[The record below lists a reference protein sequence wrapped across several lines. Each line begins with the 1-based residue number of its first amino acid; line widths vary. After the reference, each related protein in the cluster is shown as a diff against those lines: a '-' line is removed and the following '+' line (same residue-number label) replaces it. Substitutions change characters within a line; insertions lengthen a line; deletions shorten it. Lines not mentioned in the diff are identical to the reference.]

1 MAKFLLSAFAD
12 EAGEDLALQ
21 IAALKRNGFRCI
33 EPRSV
38 NGNMVKKTDEEIY
51 AIAKQLDEAGITVP
65 SLGSPI
71 GKFDITKDFEEHL
84 IEFRRALRACEL
96 LGAKRMRI
104 FSFFV
109 AQDQLAQY
117 RDEVMRRMS
126 ILLEEADRAGVLLC
140 HENES
145 KIYGQNPEQV
155 EDLLT
160 TLPTLK
166 GIFDA
171 ANYVRHDLDP
181 IKGFEATAKS
191 LEYVHIKDALFSD
204 HSMVPA
210 GEGDGQYKEI
220 LKRVDAMTDRTVVLT
235 LEPHLYTFQAYKSID
250 TLELKH
256 RRVFRTAD
264 EAFDCAADALKN
276 ILAEIGHTFINGEA

>member
-12 EAGEDLALQ
+12 EAGEDLELQ

-38 NGNMVKKTDEEIY
+38 NGNMVKKTDEELFE
-51 AIAKQLDEAGITVP
+51 IAKRLDEAGITVP

-71 GKFDITKDFEEHL
+71 GKFDINEDFDVHL
-84 IEFRRALRACEL
+84 AEFRRALRACEI

-109 AQDQLAQY
+109 KQEELAQH

-126 ILLEEADRAGVLLC
+126 ILLEEADRAGVMLC

-145 KIYGQNPEQV
+145 KIYGQNPPEVQ
-155 EDLLT
+155 DLLDS
-160 TLPTLK
+160 LPTLR

-171 ANYVRHDLDP
+171 ANYVRHQQDP
-181 IKGFEATAKS
+181 IKGYEATAAK
-191 LEYVHIKDALFSD
+191 LEYVHIKDALFAD
-204 HSMVPA
+204 RSMVPV
-210 GEGDGQYKEI
+210 GEGDGQYREI
-220 LKRVDAMTDRTVVLT
+220 LSRIDQSTDKTVVLT
-235 LEPHLYTFQAYKSID
+235 LEPHLYTFKAYKSID

-256 RRVFRTAD
+256 RRVFENAD
-264 EAFDCAADALKN
+264 EAFDCAADALKKL
-276 ILAEIGHTFINGEA
+276 LADIGHPVAGGEA

>member
-12 EAGEDLALQ
+12 EAGEELSAQ
-21 IAALKRNGFRCI
+21 IAALRRNGFRCI

-38 NGNMVKKTDEEIY
+38 NGNMVKKTDAEIA
-51 AIAKQLDEAGITVP
+51 AIAEQLAEAGISVP

-84 IEFRRALRACEL
+84 VEFRRALRACEL

-109 AQDQLAQY
+109 EQEALKEY
-117 RDEVMRRMS
+117 RKEVLYRMNV
-126 ILLEEADRAGVLLC
+126 LLEEADRAGVLLC

-145 KIYGQNPEQV
+145 KIYGQNPEEV
-155 EDLLT
+155 YDLLSN
-160 TLPTLK
+160 LDGLR

-171 ANYVRHDLDP
+171 ANYVRHNQDP
-181 IKGFEATAKS
+181 IKGFEATAEK
-191 LEYVHIKDALFSD
+191 LEYIHVKDALFAD

-220 LKRVDAMTDRTVVLT
+220 LMRTDRMTDKTVVLT
-235 LEPHLYTFQAYKSID
+235 LEPHLYSFAAYKKID

-256 RRVFRTAD
+256 RRVFQTAD
-264 EAFDCAADALKN
+264 EAFDCAADALKKL
-276 ILAEIGHTFINGEA
+276 LAEIGHPVVNGEA